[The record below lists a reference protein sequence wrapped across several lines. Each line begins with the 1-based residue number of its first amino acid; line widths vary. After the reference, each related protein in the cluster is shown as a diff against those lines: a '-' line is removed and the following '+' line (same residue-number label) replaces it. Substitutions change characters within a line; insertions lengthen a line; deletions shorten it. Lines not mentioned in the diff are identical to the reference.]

1 MAQAAPKPRDELLGL
16 PKPLARGTRECL
28 SIALIAAI
36 AYLLLALASY
46 DKNDPGWSFSGPVD
60 YVSNHGGRVG
70 AWLADVTLYLFGYLA
85 YLFPVLVGAGG
96 WMFLRDNHDNA
107 NVGWIYG
114 AARSVGSVGFY
125 AGGRVRAGDIAFQW
139 PCAAF
144 ARGRHLGRSGWQR
157 VSQCVQS
164 PWELS
169 FPDRNL
175 LVRDHCYD
183 RAVLALGHGSYRQ
196 VGDSVR

>member
-70 AWLADVTLYLFGYLA
+70 AG
-85 YLFPVLVGAGG
+85 
-96 WMFLRDNHDNA
+96 
-107 NVGWIYG
+107 
-114 AARSVGSVGFY
+114 
-125 AGGRVRAGDIAFQW
+125 
-139 PCAAF
+139 
-144 ARGRHLGRSGWQR
+144 
-157 VSQCVQS
+157 
-164 PWELS
+164 
-169 FPDRNL
+169 
-175 LVRDHCYD
+175 
-183 RAVLALGHGSYRQ
+183 RAVHIEVVFPLNLCFLPG
-196 VGDSVR
+196 